1 MTHCGNM
8 YTFLNAN
15 NNPTTY
21 KRITKKKN
29 KKQIKKIHTT
39 FMILLVFRE
48 AEN

>member
-21 KRITKKKN
+21 KRITKKN